1 MRMLRR
7 LGLTLGILAATLPCA
22 AAPGLVR
29 GVVVDPEGLPLPGV
43 SVVLMG
49 PSNEVAASAVADAT
63 GAFLIDATPGTYTL
77 RVELSG
83 FAPTE
88 RAGITV
94 TQEPVTLALTLSLA
108 PYQEQVVVSA
118 EPEHPVIGNAE
129 QPDAPVTVTREVI
142 DSAMLPNSQYDDA
155 LALMPNVV
163 RGPDGSISI
172 AGARAPQGALFVDG
186 FNKTDPLSGTAPGML
201 PIDAVDSVD
210 VYSGAYPARFDHATG
225 GVTSV
230 HTRSGSDQMHMTAD
244 SFFPRLLFTH
254 GSIHGIEYWDPNM
267 GVSGPIV
274 RGRVF
279 FEQAL
284 SYRSDRNRFTT
295 LVGPETNKYTALM
308 SWSQVDVRM
317 SDGQHLMA
325 SVAVDPQSTD
335 HASITAFAPAASVPR
350 VNQRDWSA
358 ALGYDWTMRNSS
370 LEVRGSFIKSHLSV
384 APDGSQIYTLGH
396 DLVSGSYFDNQ
407 DFQADRITSSAVYT
421 VSVRNDHLLRIGA
434 SAGRTSFSGTDTGA
448 EVDLLRS
455 DGTLSRS
462 ITFLGGSP
470 LRSMNDE
477 AGAFVQ
483 DTWNPRPWV
492 TIESGIRVDQST
504 AAAGLMVSPRVGWIF
519 RPAQTCTISGSIG
532 LYGDKVLPA
541 ALAFPSQ
548 QARLVASYD
557 ASGTALGT
565 PVLYKNAIDGPLS
578 TPQATWWDI
587 EANRT
592 FGRSWL
598 TRVKYQQRRGTD
610 ELVINPVATGPTTGL
625 LLVSSGGASDSRS
638 LEVTAGYRPPQAR
651 HEAYVSYV
659 RAATR
664 GDLNTFDA
672 IDGTFREPFV
682 QSNQVGPLP
691 SDVPHRVLAWGV
703 WHLPSRIT
711 VAPFVDLRSGFS
723 YSAIDDTWTYV
734 GARDGYRLPWFGSL
748 DLYVNKIVSLSSRL
762 PDVRVGLKLYNLAST
777 HSARDVQRDIARPDF
792 GTAYNPVPRDL
803 TFVFE
808 VMWNKK

>member
-1 MRMLRR
+1 MLRT

-29 GVVVDPEGLPLPGV
+29 GVVVDPGGLPLPGV
-43 SVVLMG
+43 SIVLKGRQNDVVG
-49 PSNEVAASAVADAT
+49 SAVTDVT
-63 GAFLIDATPGTYTL
+63 GAFLIDAPPGTYTL
-77 RVELSG
+77 EADLSG

-94 TQEPVTLALTLSLA
+94 NQEPVTLDLMLSLA
-108 PYQEQVVVSA
+108 PYQEQVVVSV
-118 EPEHPVIGNAE
+118 EPERPVIGSAE
-129 QPDAPVTVTREVI
+129 KPDAPVTVTREVI
-142 DSAMLPNSQYDDA
+142 DNAMLPNSQYDDV

-186 FNKTDPLSGTAPGML
+186 FNKTDPLSGTASAML

-244 SFFPRLLFTH
+244 SFFPRLLFAH
-254 GSIHGIEYWDPNM
+254 GSVHGVEYWDPNM
-267 GVSGPIV
+267 GVSGPII

-284 SYRSDRNRFTT
+284 SYRFDRNRFTT
-295 LVGPETNKYTALM
+295 LLAPETNKYTALM
-308 SWSQVDVRM
+308 SWSQVDVRA
-317 SDGQHLMA
+317 SDSQHLMA

-350 VNQRDWSA
+350 VDQRDWSA
-358 ALGYDWTMRNSS
+358 ALGYDWTMHDSS
-370 LEVRGSFIKSHLSV
+370 LELRSSFVKSRLSV
-384 APDGSQIYTLGH
+384 GPDGSRRYTVGH
-396 DLVSGSYFDNQ
+396 DLVSGSYFDTQGFTAN
-407 DFQADRITSSAVYT
+407 RITSSAVYT
-421 VSVRNDHLLRIGA
+421 VSVRNDHLIRIGA
-434 SAGRTSFSGTDTGA
+434 SAGRTSFSGTDTSA
-448 EVDLLRS
+448 EVDLVRS

-470 LRSMNDE
+470 LRSTIDE

-483 DTWNPRPWV
+483 DTWNARPWV
-492 TIESGIRVDQST
+492 TIESGIRADQST
-504 AAAGLMVSPRVGWIF
+504 AAAGVVISPRVGWTL
-519 RPAQTCTISGSIG
+519 RPARNSTISGSIG
-532 LYGDKVLPA
+532 LYGDKILPT

-548 QARLVASYD
+548 QSRLVASYD
-557 ASGTALGT
+557 ASGTALGPAVLFQDAIGDLRT
-565 PVLYKNAIDGPLS
+565 PRAR
-578 TPQATWWDI
+578 WWDVEI
-587 EANRT
+587 DRT

-598 TRVKYQQRRGTD
+598 TRIKYQQRRGTD
-610 ELVINPVATGPTTGL
+610 ELIVNPVATGPATGL
-625 LLVSSGGASDSRS
+625 LLVSSGGSSDSRS

-672 IDGTFREPFV
+672 IDGTFKEPFV

-691 SDVPHRVLAWGV
+691 SDVPDRLLAWGV

-711 VAPFVDLRSGFS
+711 VAPFVDLRSGFP
-723 YSAIDDTWTYV
+723 YSAIDDTWAYV
-734 GARDGYRLPWFGSL
+734 GARNGNRLPWFGSL

-792 GTAYNPVPRDL
+792 GTAYNPIPRDF

-808 VMWNKK
+808 VMWNRK